1 MVDYS
6 KWDHIEVSDDED
18 DTHPNID
25 TPSLF
30 RWRHQARVE
39 RMEDAKKERE
49 TLESRMKANNKK
61 LNQVRE
67 ELKGLP
73 ASEDKEKELKQELQA
88 LEKKQKEL
96 RKEDEEL
103 TKKEKKAP
111 KNVDTLSHAGF
122 TRTIINAPRKKQ
134 DEHLTEEEK
143 VEKSQAFMDKYKKEI
158 EHFGMLSDYND
169 SDEYLRAN
177 PHLACDDAANYLAL
191 WCINLEVQEKHSLM
205 ERAAHQTIIMQ
216 YILELA
222 KSLDASPQATIHSFF
237 VKMKKAKTD
246 FKEYMEAFDDELRS
260 FLERVKGRAQARIE
274 KAMKEAEEE
283 DRQKRLGPGGLDPVE
298 VFESLPA
305 ELQKC
310 FEEKDIPMLQE
321 VLGKMP
327 DEEAKGYLK
336 KCIDSGLWIPNAQ
349 DAQMQSD
356 AEEAEPWFSTSSEDE
371 QYEAVSEEA
380 EERF

>member
-1 MVDYS
+1 
-6 KWDHIEVSDDED
+6 
-18 DTHPNID
+18 
-25 TPSLF
+25 
-30 RWRHQARVE
+30 
-39 RMEDAKKERE
+39 MEDAKKERE

-134 DEHLTEEEK
+134 DENLTEEEK

>member
-39 RMEDAKKERE
+39 RMEEAKKERE
-49 TLESRMKANNKK
+49 SMDTKISQNKK
-61 LNQVRE
+61 KLDQVRQQ
-67 ELKGLP
+67 LKDVKVTD
-73 ASEDKEKELKQELQA
+73 DKAEQLKQQLTD
-88 LEKKQKEL
+88 LEKKQKQL
-96 RKEDEEL
+96 KKEDEEL

-122 TRTIINAPRKKQ
+122 TRTIINAPKKNP
-134 DEHLTEEEK
+134 DDSLTEDEK
-143 VEKSQAFMDKYKKEI
+143 AERSQAFMDKYKKEI
-158 EHFGMLSDYND
+158 EHFGMLQDYND
-169 SDEYLRAN
+169 SEDYLRKN
-177 PHLACDDAANYLAL
+177 PHLACEDTANYLAL
-191 WCINLEVQEKHSLM
+191 WCISLEVQEKHSLM
-205 ERAAHQTIIMQ
+205 ERVAHQTIIMQ

-222 KSLDASPQATIHSFF
+222 KSLDAAPQATVHSFF
-237 VKMKKAKTD
+237 TKMKKAKTD
-246 FKEYMEAFDDELRS
+246 FKEYMEAFDDELKS
-260 FLERVKGRAQARIE
+260 FLVRVKERAEARIE
-274 KAMKEAEEE
+274 RAMKEAEEE

-298 VFESLPA
+298 VFESLPQ

-310 FEEKDIPMLQE
+310 FDEKDIPMLQQ

-327 DEEAKGYLK
+327 EEEARGYLK

-349 DAQMQSD
+349 DAQANAE
-356 AEEAEPWFSTSSEDE
+356 AEEGDADDEGEEE
-371 QYEAVSEEA
+371 QYEAVREEA
-380 EERF
+380 EPEK

>member
-39 RMEDAKKERE
+39 RMEEAKKERE
-49 TLESRMKANNKK
+49 TVDTKISEQKKRLEQAREKLKAAETAKDK
-61 LNQVRE
+61 D
-67 ELKGLP
+67 K
-73 ASEDKEKELKQELQA
+73 EDKFRGELGQLEKKMKELK
-88 LEKKQKEL
+88 
-96 RKEDEEL
+96 KEDEEL

-122 TRTIINAPRKKQ
+122 TRTIINAPKKL
-134 DEHLTEEEK
+134 DEDLTEEEK
-143 VEKSQAFMDKYKKEI
+143 LDRSQAFMEKYKKEI
-158 EHFGMLSDYND
+158 EHFGMLLEYHD
-169 SDEYLRAN
+169 SEDYLRKN
-177 PHLACDDAANYLAL
+177 PHLACEDTANYLAL
-191 WCINLEVQEKHSLM
+191 WCINLEVQEKHALM
-205 ERAAHQTIIMQ
+205 ERVAHQTIIMQ

-222 KSLDASPQATIHSFF
+222 KSLDASPPATIPSFF
-237 VKMKKAKTD
+237 TKMKKAKVE
-246 FKEYMEAFDDELRS
+246 FKEYMDAFDDELKS
-260 FLERVKGRAQARIE
+260 FLQRVKERARARIE

-283 DRQKRLGPGGLDPVE
+283 DRQQRLGPGGLDPVE
-298 VFESLPA
+298 VFESLPS

-327 DEEAKGYLK
+327 EEEARTYLK
-336 KCIDSGLWIPNAQ
+336 QCIDSGLWIPDANKAQ
-349 DAQMQSD
+349 AQGR
-356 AEEAEPWFSTSSEDE
+356 EEACAQEE
-371 QYEAVSEEA
+371 YEEEHYESLSEESDK
-380 EERF
+380 

>member
-39 RMEDAKKERE
+39 RMEEAKKERE
-49 TLESRMKANNKK
+49 SMDTKISQNKK
-61 LNQVRE
+61 KLDQVRQQ
-67 ELKGLP
+67 LKDVKV
-73 ASEDKEKELKQELQA
+73 ADDKAEQLKQQLTD
-88 LEKKQKEL
+88 LEKKQKQL
-96 RKEDEEL
+96 KKEDEEL

-122 TRTIINAPRKKQ
+122 TRTIINAPKKNP
-134 DEHLTEEEK
+134 DDSLTEDEK
-143 VEKSQAFMDKYKKEI
+143 AERSQAFMDKYKKEI
-158 EHFGMLSDYND
+158 EHFGMLQDYND
-169 SDEYLRAN
+169 SEDYLRKN
-177 PHLACDDAANYLAL
+177 PHLACEDTANYLAL
-191 WCINLEVQEKHSLM
+191 WCISLEVQEKHSLM
-205 ERAAHQTIIMQ
+205 ERVAHQTIIMQ

-222 KSLDASPQATIHSFF
+222 KSLDAAPQATVHSFF
-237 VKMKKAKTD
+237 TKMKKAKTD
-246 FKEYMEAFDDELRS
+246 FKEYMEAFDDELKS
-260 FLERVKGRAQARIE
+260 FLVRVKERAEARIE
-274 KAMKEAEEE
+274 RAMKEAEEE

-298 VFESLPA
+298 VFESLPP

-310 FEEKDIPMLQE
+310 FEEKDIPMLQQ

-327 DEEAKGYLK
+327 EEEARGYLK

-349 DAQMQSD
+349 DTQANAE
-356 AEEAEPWFSTSSEDE
+356 AEEGDADDEGEEE
-371 QYEAVSEEA
+371 QYEAVREEA
-380 EERF
+380 EPEK